1 MASAETSTLPYR
13 VVGFKERCVLHF
25 ILPTLQA
32 PVRAHVKQLG
42 VVAQPREVAH
52 QFVAPERQAH
62 TSAQYHKRP
71 VTYGY
76 PECPCAFTSIRGL

>member
-62 TSAQYHKRP
+62 TSAY
-71 VTYGY
+71 VTPICY
-76 PECPCAFTSIRGL
+76 T